1 MAPAGI
7 GDSVEG
13 LHAVRAA
20 VDAGRVERLY
30 VDRRRRADI
39 DEVLGDRTVRVEV
52 VDDIRALAQTEVPQG
67 FVAECRPIPTVSV
80 EQAVEL
86 CDPTSLIMLDHVED
100 PHNLGAVARSA
111 RAAGVP
117 ALITGG
123 RRSAPFGPAAFKA
136 AAGALE
142 HVRVCLVSSVADTVT
157 RLQKAGVWTVGL
169 TVDATESLF
178 GLSLLTEPV
187 AIVAGAE
194 GKGLSQLVEDRVD
207 VRASIPMHN
216 DVESL
221 NVSVAAALA
230 MFEIGR
236 VRAGSVSRGSVT

>member
-13 LHAVRAA
+13 VHAVRAA
-20 VDAGRVERLY
+20 LVAGRVEQLL
-30 VDRRRRADI
+30 VDRRRRDDI
-39 DEVLGDRTVRVEV
+39 GEMIGASGVPFEI
-52 VDDIRALAQTEVPQG
+52 VDDIRTHARSEAPQG
-67 FVAECRPIPTVSV
+67 FVAKCRPIATVAIEEAIALRTPAALMV
-80 EQAVEL
+80 
-86 CDPTSLIMLDHVED
+86 LDHVED

-117 ALITGG
+117 AIVVGD
-123 RRSAPFGPAAFKA
+123 RRSAFIGAVAFKA

-142 HVRVCLVSSVADTVT
+142 QVRVCVVKSIADSVT
-157 RLQKAGVWTVGL
+157 RLKKAGVWTVGL
-169 TVDATESLF
+169 TAGGPEKLF
-178 GLSLLTEPV
+178 NLPLLTEPV

-194 GKGLSQLVEDRVD
+194 GKGLSRLVEERVD
-207 VRASIPMHN
+207 VRASIPMIPG
-216 DVESL
+216 VESL

-236 VRAGSVSRGSVT
+236 VRGAL

>member
-13 LHAVRAA
+13 VHAVRAA
-20 VDAGRVERLY
+20 LEAGRVEQLL
-30 VDRRRRADI
+30 VDRRRRDDI
-39 DEVLGDRTVRVEV
+39 GEMIGASGVPFEI
-52 VDDIRALAQTEVPQG
+52 VDDIRTHARSEAPQG
-67 FVAECRPIPTVSV
+67 FVARCRPIATVSI
-80 EQAVEL
+80 EEAIDL
-86 CDPTSLIMLDHVED
+86 SDPAALMILDHVED

-117 ALITGG
+117 AIVVGD
-123 RRSAPFGPAAFKA
+123 RRSAFIGAVAFKA

-142 HVRVCLVSSVADTVT
+142 QVRVCVVKSIADAVT
-157 RLQKAGVWTVGL
+157 RLKKAGGWTVGL
-169 TVDATESLF
+169 TTDGPEKLF
-178 GLSLLTEPV
+178 DLSLLTEPV

-194 GKGLSQLVEDRVD
+194 GKGLSRLVEERVD
-207 VRASIPMHN
+207 VRVSIPMAPG
-216 DVESL
+216 VESL

-236 VRAGSVSRGSVT
+236 IRGTV

>member
-13 LHAVRAA
+13 VHAVRAA
-20 VDAGRVERLY
+20 LEAGRVERLL
-30 VDRRRRADI
+30 VDRRRRDDI
-39 DEVLGDRTVRVEV
+39 ETMIGTSGVPFEV
-52 VDDIRALAQTEVPQG
+52 VDDVRTHARTDAPQG
-67 FVAECRPIPTVSV
+67 FVARCRPIATISL
-80 EQAVEL
+80 EEAVAL
-86 CDPTSLIMLDHVED
+86 ATPASLMMLDHVED

-117 ALITGG
+117 AVIVGG
-123 RRSAPFGPAAFKA
+123 RRSAPVGAVAFKA

-142 HVRVCLVSSVADTVT
+142 HVRVCVVNSIADTVT
-157 RLQKAGVWTVGL
+157 RLKKVGVWTIGL
-169 TVDATESLF
+169 TAEASDSLF

-194 GKGLSQLVEDRVD
+194 GKGLSRLVEDRLDLLV
-207 VRASIPMHN
+207 AIPMSSG
-216 DVESL
+216 VESL

-236 VRAGSVSRGSVT
+236 ARGTL

>member
-13 LHAVRAA
+13 LHAVREAILS
-20 VDAGRVERLY
+20 GRVERLLI
-30 VDRRRRADI
+30 DRRRADDI
-39 DEVLGDRTVRVEV
+39 DDLIGGESIPVDV
-52 VDDIRALAQTEVPQG
+52 VDDVRTQARTDAPQG
-67 FVAECRPIPTVSV
+67 VIARCRPILTISLD
-80 EQAVEL
+80 EAVGL
-86 CDPTSLIMLDHVED
+86 VDPAALIVLDHVED

-117 ALITGG
+117 VIVVGD
-123 RRSAPFGPAAFKA
+123 RRSAFIGAVAFKA

-142 HVRVCLVSSVADTVT
+142 HVRVCVVKSIGDAVT
-157 RLQKAGVWTVGL
+157 RLKKAGVWTVGL
-169 TVDATESLF
+169 TADADNNLF

-194 GKGLSQLVEDRVD
+194 GKGLSRLVEERVD
-207 VRASIPMHN
+207 VRASIPMASG
-216 DVESL
+216 VESL

-230 MFEIGR
+230 MFEISR
-236 VRAGSVSRGSVT
+236 VRANST